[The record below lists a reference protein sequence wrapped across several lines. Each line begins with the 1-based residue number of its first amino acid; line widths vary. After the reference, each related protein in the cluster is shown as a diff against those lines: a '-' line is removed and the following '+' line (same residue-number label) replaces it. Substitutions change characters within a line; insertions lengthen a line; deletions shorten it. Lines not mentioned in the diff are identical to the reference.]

1 MDILKRIRDLMEER
15 DWSIYRL
22 AIESGLTQSTI
33 SNMFN
38 RKTDPSIKTLEALCD
53 AFHITLSDFF
63 REEEG
68 TPIDLQKK
76 ELLESFSRLSQKE
89 RDALLTLVRSLG
101 K

>member
-76 ELLESFSRLSQKE
+76 ELLERFSRLSQKE

>member
-76 ELLESFSRLSQKE
+76 ELLESFSRLSQREK
-89 RDALLTLVRSLG
+89 DALLTLVRSLG